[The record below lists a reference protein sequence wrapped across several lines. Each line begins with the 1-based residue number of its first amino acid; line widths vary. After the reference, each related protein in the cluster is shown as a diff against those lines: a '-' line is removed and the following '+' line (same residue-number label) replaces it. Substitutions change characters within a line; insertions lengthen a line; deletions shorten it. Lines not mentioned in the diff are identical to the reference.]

1 MSIKEGNFSLPKPE
15 PKEEIMTDEHR
26 QEDKELASVIKL
38 RQAMSVDTKEYE
50 KIKKDPDKL
59 DAFKKKMFAEVETTH
74 KKALDLNELQ
84 ALHEVTWQIFEND
97 PNHGGDNHVFEKMQ
111 SIAKGEIKARIKNG
125 GLTKEEGRGLLVL
138 VISRMQKKL
147 GQEGSISAFNDL
159 FPDQPY
165 DGPLIKN
172 EPPFNKEI
180 TNIDTLMAAVGSNPE
195 KLAEAKIWLLKA
207 YAHPGTHLNYVEK
220 KDRPMVFD
228 HRFTELVN
236 ANIKNGQ
243 LDDALFIILEME
255 EDVGKTRDSL
265 ELKLMNTLIEQGDLD
280 KAEEVANKSLYE
292 KSKIG
297 RLKKITSL
305 RKEQV

>member
-1 MSIKEGNFSLPKPE
+1 MSIKEENFLQPKPV
-15 PKEEIMTDEHR
+15 PREEIMADKHK
-26 QEDKELASVIKL
+26 QENRESASVTEL
-38 RQAMSVDTKEYE
+38 RQAMSVNSKEYE

-84 ALHEVTWQIFEND
+84 ALHEVTWQIFKND

-111 SIAKGEIKARIKNG
+111 SIAKSEVKTRMKNNE
-125 GLTKEEGRGLLVL
+125 LTKEESRDLLVL

-147 GQEGSISAFNDL
+147 GQEGSISAFNNL

-165 DGPLIKN
+165 DGPLIKD
-172 EPPFNKEI
+172 EPPFNKKI

-207 YAHPGTHLNYVEK
+207 YALPETHLEYVEE

-243 LDDALFIILEME
+243 LDDALLIILEME

-265 ELKLMNTLIEQGDLD
+265 ERKLMNTLIDQGDLD

-292 KSKIG
+292 KSRVG

-305 RKEQV
+305 REN